1 MSNFSFIYSYFSSV
15 VKKAI
20 VRLKNNERNFCF
32 SFTFSYSEAGCWLWL
47 QMSTKLSMY
56 EISCYILL
64 CMIIEMT
71 FFLRVINQFKNPKIL
86 CMCKFNTHFPPL
98 AVLIKTFC
106 FVCLVISGLVVCTG
120 LYLLLKRNILL
131 LKFNFK

>member
-1 MSNFSFIYSYFSSV
+1 MSYFEQFFFYIFLLFISSQESDCQTRTMKETFASALHLATMRHLV
-15 VKKAI
+15 V
-20 VRLKNNERNFCF
+20 V
-32 SFTFSYSEAGCWLWL
+32 

-71 FFLRVINQFKNPKIL
+71 FFINQFKNPKIL

-106 FVCLVISGLVVCTG
+106 FVCLIISGLVVCTG